1 MFNYLGRA
9 IMMNGLKKISSLVI
23 AMLFAVTLAAGCGG
37 SGGGGGGI
45 AYLNFDDSDVFV
57 NIIKTEFEK
66 GASSKGLDVKYFDA
80 KGDINLQIDQMKEVL
95 AGDYKAIVL
104 IAADG
109 KLIVPMVEQAN
120 EAGITVITI
129 NRSISGGEH
138 VDVFSDEAEAGK
150 MQAEYL
156 AKTLPQGANIVY
168 LEGEGNQKN
177 AIQRWEGFSKEIAAK
192 RPDVKILDMQPAAWS
207 RVEAMKIMVQWLS
220 LFPKIDG
227 VVCGNDQMALGAL
240 AALKAT
246 NRLQGCQVT
255 GVDAVDDALKAVAA
269 GEMVQTIKQDA
280 AKQGAGAVELAEQA
294 LKGQKPSNVNV
305 PFVSI
310 TKENLSQFKK

>member
-1 MFNYLGRA
+1 
-9 IMMNGLKKISSLVI
+9 MMYCLKKVSSIII
-23 AMLFAVTLAAGCGG
+23 AMLLTITLLTGCGG
-37 SGGGGGGI
+37 SSGGGD
-45 AYLNFDDSDVFV
+45 AYVNFDDSDVFV

-66 GASSKGLDVKYFDA
+66 GASSKGLNVEYFDA

-95 AGDYKAIVL
+95 AGDYKVIVL

-120 EAGITVITI
+120 AAGITVITI

-150 MQAEYL
+150 MQADYL
-156 AKTLPQGANIVY
+156 ATTLPQGANIVY
-168 LEGEGNQKN
+168 LEGEGNQTN
-177 AIQRWEGFSKEIAAK
+177 AIARWEGFSKGIAAK
-192 RPDVKILDMQPAAWS
+192 RPDVQILDMQSANWS
-207 RVEAMKIMVQWLS
+207 KVEAMKIMIQWLS

-227 VVCGNDQMALGAL
+227 VVCGNDQMALGAIS
-240 AALKAT
+240 ALKAA

-255 GVDAVDDALKAVAA
+255 GVDAVDDALKAVAN

-280 AKQGAGAVELAEQA
+280 AKQGAGAVALAEEA

-310 TKENLSQFKK
+310 TKENLSQFTK

>member
-1 MFNYLGRA
+1 
-9 IMMNGLKKISSLVI
+9 MNCLKRMSGLIIV
-23 AMLFAVTLAAGCGG
+23 MLLMITLTTGCGGG
-37 SGGGGGGI
+37 SGGGGGV

-66 GASSKGLDVKYFDA
+66 GASSKGLNVQYFDA

-95 AGDYKAIVL
+95 AGDYKVIVL

-109 KLIVPMVEQAN
+109 KLIVPMVEKAN
-120 EAGITVITI
+120 EEGMTVITI
-129 NRSISGGEH
+129 NRAIAGGEH
-138 VDVFSDEAEAGK
+138 VEVFSDEAEAGK
-150 MQAEYL
+150 MQADYL
-156 AKTLPQGANIVY
+156 AKTLPQGASIVY
-168 LEGEGNQKN
+168 LEGEGNQTN
-177 AIQRWEGFSKEIAAK
+177 AIQRWEGFSKGIASK

-207 RVEAMKIMVQWLS
+207 KVEAMKITVQWLS
-220 LFPKIDG
+220 LFPKIDA
-227 VVCGNDQMALGAL
+227 VVCGNDQMALGAIS
-240 AALKAT
+240 ALKAA

-255 GVDAVDDALKAVAA
+255 GVDAVDDALKAVAS

-280 AKQGAGAVELAEQA
+280 AKQGAGAVELADEA

-310 TKENLSQFKK
+310 TRENLSKFMK

>member
-1 MFNYLGRA
+1 MLLTITLTSGC
-9 IMMNGLKKISSLVI
+9 GSS
-23 AMLFAVTLAAGCGG
+23 GGG
-37 SGGGGGGI
+37 SGGSI
-45 AYLNFDDSDVFV
+45 AYLNFDNSDVFV

-66 GASSKGLDVKYFDA
+66 GASSKGLNVEYFDA

-95 AGDYKAIVL
+95 AGDYKVIVL

-120 EAGITVITI
+120 AEGMTVITI
-129 NRSISGGEH
+129 NRAIAGGEH
-138 VDVFSDEAEAGK
+138 VEVFSDEAEAGK
-150 MQAEYL
+150 MQADYL

-168 LEGEGNQKN
+168 LEGEGNQTN
-177 AIQRWEGFSKEIAAK
+177 VIQRWEGFSKGIASK
-192 RPDVKILDMQPAAWS
+192 RPDVKILDMQSAAWS
-207 RVEAMKIMVQWLS
+207 KVEAMKITVQWLS
-220 LFPKIDG
+220 LFPKIDA
-227 VVCGNDQMALGAL
+227 VVCGNDQMALGAIS
-240 AALKAT
+240 ALKAA

-255 GVDAVDDALKAVAA
+255 GVDAVDEALKAVAA

-280 AKQGAGAVELAEQA
+280 AKQGSGAVGLAEEA

-310 TKENLSQFKK
+310 TRENLSQFMK

>member
-1 MFNYLGRA
+1 
-9 IMMNGLKKISSLVI
+9 MNCFRQISAVAI
-23 AMLFAVTLAAGCGG
+23 AMFMVVILVTGCG
-37 SGGGGGGI
+37 SNGGGGGI
-45 AYLNFDDSDVFV
+45 AYLNFDNSDVFV

-66 GASSKGLDVKYFDA
+66 GASSKGLNVEYFDA

-95 AGDYKAIVL
+95 AGDYKVIVL

-120 EAGITVITI
+120 AAGMTVITI
-129 NRSISGGEH
+129 NRAIAGGEH
-138 VDVFSDEAEAGK
+138 VEVFSDEAEAGK

-156 AKTLPQGANIVY
+156 STTLPQGANVVY
-168 LEGEGNQKN
+168 LEGESNQTN
-177 AIQRWEGFSKEIAAK
+177 AIQRWEGFSKTIASK

-207 RVEAMKIMVQWLS
+207 KVEAMKITVQWLS
-220 LFPKIDG
+220 LFPKIDA

-240 AALKAT
+240 SALKAA

-255 GVDAVDDALKAVAA
+255 GVDAVDEALKAVAA

-280 AKQGAGAVELAEQA
+280 AKQGAGAVELVEEA
-294 LKGQKPSNVNV
+294 LKGQKPSDVNV

-310 TKENLSQFKK
+310 TRENLSQFMK

>member
-1 MFNYLGRA
+1 MYYFRKLSA
-9 IMMNGLKKISSLVI
+9 III
-23 AMLFAVTLAAGCGG
+23 AMLMIISLVTGCGG
-37 SGGGGGGI
+37 SGGGGGI

-66 GASSKGLDVKYFDA
+66 GASSKGLNVDYFDA
-80 KGDINLQIDQMKEVL
+80 KSDINLQIDQMKEVL
-95 AGDYKAIVL
+95 AGDYKVIILV
-104 IAADG
+104 AADG
-109 KLIVPMVEQAN
+109 KLIVPSVEQAN
-120 EAGITVITI
+120 AEGMTVITI
-129 NRSISGGEH
+129 NRAIAGGEH
-138 VDVFSDEAEAGK
+138 VEVFSDEAEAGK

-168 LEGEGNQKN
+168 LEGESNQTN
-177 AIQRWEGFSKEIAAK
+177 AVQRWEGFSKEISAK
-192 RPDVKILDMQPAAWS
+192 RPDVKILDMQSANWS

-240 AALKAT
+240 SALKAA

-255 GVDAVDDALKAVAA
+255 GVDAVDEALKAVSA

-280 AKQGAGAVELAEQA
+280 AKQGAGAVELAEEA
-294 LKGQKPSNVNV
+294 LKGQKPSSVNV

-310 TKENLSQFKK
+310 TRENLSQFVK

>member
-1 MFNYLGRA
+1 
-9 IMMNGLKKISSLVI
+9 MNCFRQISTVI
-23 AMLFAVTLAAGCGG
+23 IVMLMVIILIAGCGG
-37 SGGGGGGI
+37 SGGGGGI

-66 GASSKGLDVKYFDA
+66 GASSKGLNVEYFDA

-95 AGDYKAIVL
+95 AGDYKVIVL

-109 KLIVPMVEQAN
+109 NLIVPTVEQAN
-120 EAGITVITI
+120 EAGMTVITI
-129 NRSISGGEH
+129 NRAIAGGEH
-138 VDVFSDEAEAGK
+138 VEVFSDEAEAGK
-150 MQAEYL
+150 MQAEHL
-156 AKTLPQGANIVY
+156 SKTLPQGANIVY
-168 LEGEGNQKN
+168 LEGESNQTN
-177 AIQRWEGFSKEIAAK
+177 AVQRWEGFSKTIASK

-220 LFPKIDG
+220 LFPKIDA

-240 AALKAT
+240 SSLKAA

-255 GVDAVDDALKAVAA
+255 GVDAVDEALKAVAA

-280 AKQGAGAVELAEQA
+280 AKQGAGAVELAEEA

-310 TKENLSQFKK
+310 TKENLSQFMK